1 MIIHTTW
8 YGTFVLS
15 RKGSQFEVVDF
26 IGSDKDPGR
35 IAEDLMSVS
44 GGGLLDRERD
54 LAGKYDIKEA
64 TEERIFGILENPSL
78 VPAADVVVPGNDQRG
93 YDISLLIE
101 ANTIRGSILSREEA
115 ADDNILSGVGA
126 LNDIESS
133 LNIMI
138 ERIREW
144 YSKSWPDISEYL
156 DRREVLQAMASDPS
170 PFNLLESMKGG
181 PEYERLKGS
190 CPDSDPAGSAGL
202 ATLAESALAMMGSR
216 RNLEAYLEMEME
228 RSAPNLNRVVG
239 PLIGARLIHSASGL
253 KRLALL
259 PASTIQVLGAEK
271 AFFRFLKE
279 GGKPPKHG
287 VLFQHPMVHSAKKG
301 LRGRVARTMA
311 ATASL
316 ASRLDAYGGY
326 DADRL
331 KERMDRRIGEIRS
344 SEVRKGGGK
353 GGRQP
358 PYRDGW
364 WARLGDPKKSRK
376 HFKRG
381 RRK

>member
-1 MIIHTTW
+1 MLIHTTW
-8 YGTFVLS
+8 YGTFVL
-15 RKGSQFEVVDF
+15 KKIGSGWEVVDF
-26 IGSDKDPGR
+26 TGSEKDPEQ
-35 IAEDLMSVS
+35 IAEDLISIS
-44 GGGLLDRERD
+44 NNDILSRESELISKHGIDEATDDR
-54 LAGKYDIKEA
+54 LAGA
-64 TEERIFGILENPSL
+64 LEN
-78 VPAADVVVPGNDQRG
+78 AVVIPLTEVEVPGNDEKG

-101 ANTIRGSILSREEA
+101 ANTIRGSMISREEA
-115 ADDNILSGVGA
+115 SDDNILSGVGA
-126 LNDIESS
+126 LNDIDSS
-133 LNIMI
+133 LNLMI

-144 YSKSWPDISEYL
+144 YSKSWPDISEFL
-156 DRREVLQAMASDPS
+156 DRREVLQAMSSDPS
-170 PFNLLESMKGG
+170 PSNLLESMKGG
-181 PEYERLKGS
+181 SEYDKLKGS
-190 CPDSDPAGSAGL
+190 CPDLDLSGSSGL
-202 ATLAESALAMMGSR
+202 VTLADSALTMMESR
-216 RNLEAYLEMEME
+216 KNLEAYLEIEME
-228 RSAPNLNRVVG
+228 TSAPNLHKVVG

-259 PASTIQVLGAEK
+259 PASTIQILGAEK

-331 KERMDRRIGEIRS
+331 RERMDRRIETIRS
-344 SEVRKGGGK
+344 SEVEKKGGK

-364 WARLGDPKKSRK
+364 WSRLGDPRKSRK